1 MSLVHHAMTIDGEG
15 IVLVMGNSRE
25 TRIDVRSRNGAVLR
39 RFRLTGA
46 GLLRSP
52 GGVAADGAGSVYVAD
67 SGNDRVVV
75 FDAAGGFVRAF
86 SGRGSGAGELRS
98 PIGVAVDGAG
108 ST

>member
-1 MSLVHHAMTIDGEG
+1 MSLVHHAMTIDCEG
-15 IVLVMGNSRE
+15 IVLVIGNCRE
-25 TRIDVRSRNGAVLR
+25 IRIDVLSQNGDVLLC
-39 RFRLTGA
+39 FRLTGV
-46 GLLRSP
+46 GLLCSP
-52 GGVAADGAGSVYVAD
+52 GGVAVDGAGNFVVAD

-75 FDAAGGFVRAF
+75 FDVAGGFVGAF